1 MLSVQ
6 TNLLAMNASNNFQI
20 NSKKNKRT
28 TEKLSSG
35 YRINRSAD
43 DAAGLA
49 ISEKMRRQIRGLMQ
63 GTANAQDG
71 VSFVQVADGSMDE
84 VHGMLQRMNELAVK
98 SLNGTWTESD
108 RASMNAEFD
117 QLRTEIDRIGY
128 DTQYNEQPVFEEH
141 EDSYYQISGSRKWND
156 NQLHTVPAL
165 NNELN
170 IHLPSYYEPSDYS
183 LTVPAGVYTTQ
194 ELIDEIDSALET
206 MKPSNP
212 GFVFEYTDSGFCR
225 LNFERSDGM
234 PTEIA
239 SVDGSLSY
247 LLFDNYTG
255 YSSTSL
261 LGTTVFDSKF
271 PLPIVRGQNDELGFY
286 VENANGSNFIS
297 MTIPPGKYSRS
308 DMINL
313 INENLRK
320 NPDAAGVTAKEYGT
334 SSIQITGGDTIS
346 ITGLKGNMFKLETS
360 SVIYSSVFYDN
371 VKYGSSSGIAASVTG
386 KAYHGSSA
394 TDKIHL
400 SAANKNNVLRFKI
413 NGAADYTEIT
423 FADKAGGY
431 TMAEIRDEI
440 NKQLEAKGLQDAALA
455 STGNTTVSVPSSPTS
470 TTSRSV
476 QYLKLAS
483 LVTGS
488 ASSLEFD
495 TTDPAAV
502 NTYNVLFRDTGY
514 LPYKFSGNK
523 AYLQGY
529 ANLNSSF
536 MLDNTD
542 SLTFTVNNQSYT
554 IDNIDGTYAN
564 GSTLVTALNSRLQN
578 DPALSALKDKIEFRG
593 SSPISIYSLSDDIQ
607 KIEFTA
613 GQRNAT
619 YDKLFK
625 GVTQVTNSASYS
637 YSWGTVSRPQGSTA
651 VNVTNATAS
660 VTIPADRQNATI
672 ELTDKTNKLNFYSS
686 GGSRE
691 ITLAARKYKGISDVI
706 SEINKKLSGDNVFSN
721 ISASFKDG
729 KLLITA
735 VPSTENA
742 NGSYYIEFN
751 SGSSA
756 LRGILGTHESI
767 TNATPHEASP
777 YILSTYT
784 SIPDATTINSGNNAL
799 TLQIGSDPAATVTI
813 ANGSNYDKDGLK
825 KAVQAAIDSD
835 ASLKGKVTVDISSD
849 GKLQFSSTGGT
860 ITASG
865 SFYQDVIITEKT
877 QNESTQKGGY
887 PAGSFQ
893 NAYIIGRKDLTA
905 EPVDI
910 ISGANDAFTFDFT
923 YTDPKGK
930 NSFQK
935 EINITIPEGT
945 YTGDE
950 IAALLQ
956 DKIQEKFDEEKIEDL
971 EIKVTIGGYKTNV
984 VGANDDT
991 ALQIVVNQKAGKEPA
1006 NGQYVLDGVRGTA
1019 ASFLF
1024 YKTTNKPK
1032 ATYITGSK
1040 DLSKGVLFKPGQNV
1054 LTFSADSVPYQF
1066 TFPENTKYTANEFI
1080 GLLNDM
1086 FKNGDDNG
1094 NVAPLTASL
1103 ENGALKISHRVFGSH
1118 TITDI
1123 GGSARSTLFLE
1134 ESGRNFRDPI
1144 NLLVGVETKD
1154 MVEIPRTR
1162 VNSCSLGINSITIS
1176 KPKYA
1181 EKAVSRIKN
1190 AITTLSSRRSTYG
1203 SLQNRLEHTIN
1214 NNNNVIENTQ
1224 ASESAIRDADI
1235 ALEAMELAKNNFLM
1249 QSSQTVLAQANQLPN
1264 LILNLLQ

>member
-1 MLSVQ
+1 
-6 TNLLAMNASNNFQI
+6 MNANNNFQI

-71 VSFVQVADGSMDE
+71 ISFVQVADGSMDE
-84 VHGMLQRMNELAVK
+84 VHDMLQRMNELAVK

-108 RASMNAEFD
+108 RAFMNAEFD
-117 QLRTEIDRIGY
+117 QLRTEIDRISN

-141 EDSYYQISGSRKWND
+141 EDSYYQISGCKRWND

-170 IHLPSYYEPSDYS
+170 IHLPSNYEPSDYT

-206 MKPSNP
+206 MTPPNP
-212 GFVFEYTDSGFCR
+212 GFVFEYTDSGFCK

-261 LGTTVFDSKF
+261 LGTTVFDARY
-271 PLPIVRGQNDELGFY
+271 PLTIVKGQNDELGFY
-286 VENANGSNFIS
+286 VENANGANFIS
-297 MTIPPGKYSRS
+297 MTIPAGKYSRS
-308 DMINL
+308 AMINL
-313 INENLRK
+313 INENLSK
-320 NPDAAGVTAKEYGT
+320 NADAAGVTAKEYGD

-371 VKYGSSSGIAASVTG
+371 VKYGSSSGVAASVTG
-386 KAYHGSSA
+386 RAYYGSSA

-431 TMAEIRDEI
+431 TITEIRDEI
-440 NKQLEAKGLQDAALA
+440 NKQLEAKGLEKVALA
-455 STGNTTVSVPSSPTS
+455 STGSTSVSVPYSPTS

-495 TTDPAAV
+495 TTDPVAV

-514 LPYKFSGNK
+514 LPYKFTGNK
-523 AYLQGY
+523 ASLQGY
-529 ANLNSSF
+529 ATLNKPF
-536 MLDNTD
+536 TLDSTD

-554 IDNIDGTYAN
+554 IDNIDGTYVN
-564 GSTLVTALNSRLQN
+564 GSTLVTALNLRLKN

-593 SSPISIYSLSDDIQ
+593 SSPISIHSLSDDIQ
-607 KIEFTA
+607 KIEFTT

-625 GVTQVTNSASYS
+625 GVTQVTNNTTYSDSYGS
-637 YSWGTVSRPQGSTA
+637 VSRPQGSTI

-660 VTIPADRQNATI
+660 ATIPADRQNATI
-672 ELTDKTNKLNFYSS
+672 TLTDKTNKLSFFTS
-686 GGSRE
+686 GSTIE
-691 ITLAARKYKGISDVI
+691 VSLAARKYNGISDIV
-706 SEINKKLSGDNVFSN
+706 SEINKKLSGNN
-721 ISASFKDG
+721 IFDKVSASFKDG
-729 KLLITA
+729 KLQITA
-735 VPSTENA
+735 VPSTDLT
-742 NGSYYIEFN
+742 NGSYYIRFN
-751 SGSSA
+751 QSSSA
-756 LRGILGTHESI
+756 LTGILGTHESI
-767 TNATPHEASP
+767 TNATSKEASP

-784 SIPDATTINSGNNAL
+784 SIPDATTINSGNNTL
-799 TLQIGSDPAATVTI
+799 TLQIGSNPAATVTV

-825 KAVQAAIDSD
+825 NAVQAAIDGN

-849 GKLQFSSTGGT
+849 GKLQFASTGGT

-877 QNESTQKGGY
+877 QNESIQKGGY

-910 ISGANDAFTFDFT
+910 ISGANDSFVFDFT
-923 YTDPKGK
+923 YKDPTDK
-930 NSFQK
+930 NSYVE
-935 EINITIPEGT
+935 EIEITIPEGT

-950 IAALLQ
+950 IAAVLQ
-956 DKIQEKFDEEKIEDL
+956 DKIQEKFDEKKIEDL
-971 EIKVTIGGYKTNV
+971 EVKVSIGGYKTNV

-1006 NGQYVLDGVRGTA
+1006 NGQYIIDGIRGNA

-1024 YKTTNKPK
+1024 YKTTNKPQ

-1040 DLSKGVLFKPGQNV
+1040 DLSKGIIFKPGQNV
-1054 LTFSADSVPYQF
+1054 LTLSADSVPYQF
-1066 TFPENTKYTANEFI
+1066 TFPENTKYTADEFVSM
-1080 GLLNDM
+1080 LNDM

-1094 NVAPLTASL
+1094 KTAPLTASI
-1103 ENGALKISHRVFGSH
+1103 ENGTLKIAHKALGSH

-1144 NLLVGVETKD
+1144 HLLVGVETKD

-1162 VNSCSLGINSITIS
+1162 VNSCSLAINSITIS

-1181 EKAVSRIKN
+1181 EKALSRIKN

-1214 NNNNVIENTQ
+1214 NNNNVIENTT

-1235 ALEAMELAKNNFLM
+1235 AFEAMEQAKNNFLM
-1249 QSSQTVLAQANQLPN
+1249 QASQTVLAQANQLPN